1 LNRIVGYNKS
11 VNDVEFTIKK
21 GETVGLVGESGSG
34 KTTLGRC
41 IVRLY
46 DSTAGS
52 IKFNVNGKM
61 TELTNLSTKE
71 MKNIRKNFQMLFQ
84 DVYSSLDTRMKIS
97 KIVTEPLDIHN
108 VGTKKERIER
118 AKELMIKVGLSEN
131 DLEKYPHQFS
141 GGQRQ
146 RIGITRALSINPEF
160 IICDEPVSAL
170 DVSVQAQILNLLG
183 DLKNEFNLSYLF
195 IAHDL
200 SVVKYISDRIIVMYL
215 GKILEIASSSDIY
228 ESPRHPY
235 TEALL
240 AAISKNEAGSK
251 RDILLKGNIPDPSNP
266 PSGCVLH
273 PRCSYARDICKNIIP
288 ELMPV
293 KGKPNA
299 FAACHLTNELNLKYF
314 N

>member
-1 LNRIVGYNKS
+1 MNRIVGYNKS

-170 DVSVQAQILNLLG
+170 DVSIQAQILNLLK
-183 DLKNEFNLSYLF
+183 DLQEEFKLTYLF
-195 IAHDL
+195 ISHDL
-200 SVVKYISDRIIVMYL
+200 GVVQHICDRVAVMYL
-215 GKILEIASSSDIY
+215 GKIVETASVKNIFKN
-228 ESPRHPY
+228 PQHPY

-240 AAISKNEAGSK
+240 NASPKPHPKFRNKVKILSGEVPNPANTPKGCHFESRCPYSKSICKEEYPPLQEIKASEEQYVACHFSQEIN
-251 RDILLKGNIPDPSNP
+251 LKGI
-266 PSGCVLH
+266 
-273 PRCSYARDICKNIIP
+273 
-288 ELMPV
+288 
-293 KGKPNA
+293 
-299 FAACHLTNELNLKYF
+299 
-314 N
+314 